1 MDGQGETPRA
11 QLRSSKTKL
20 IVVGSGRL
28 VLSLQKDTYETLGI
42 LGTPSKLA
50 PKRQR
55 HCKSASVSDS
65 QRGT

>member
-1 MDGQGETPRA
+1 MDEVRCGVE
-11 QLRSSKTKL
+11 LRSSTSKL
-20 IVVGSGRL
+20 NVVRSGRL

-42 LGTPSKLA
+42 LGTPSKFA

-55 HCKSASVSDS
+55 HCKSTSVADS